1 MVDLPYRWRLAA
13 RDTFGN
19 KRERQRQ
26 ARTGE
31 VFGVLIWNREAGEG
45 EVLLD
50 PHFAKHCRITRMDA
64 YKDVI
69 GLMDHEYEGEL
80 ITPREGDTL

>member
-1 MVDLPYRWRLAA
+1 MLETPKGWKLAA
-13 RDTFGN
+13 RDTFGD

-31 VFGVLIWNREAGEG
+31 VFGVLIWNHDVGEG

-50 PHFAKHCRITRMDA
+50 PHFLKSCRVTRMDA
-64 YKDVI
+64 YQDVI
-69 GLMDHEYEGEL
+69 GLISRQYEGEH
-80 ITPREGDTL
+80 E

>member
-1 MVDLPYRWRLAA
+1 MSDVPKRWRLAA

-69 GLMDHEYEGEL
+69 GLMHREYEGEH
-80 ITPREGDTL
+80 E